1 MPTPRIKPRKPAGL
15 ALIALIVASSCA
27 AGPDYVRPEAPAAKG
42 YTKEPLSDKTTSGD
56 GKGGWA
62 QKFAEGMDV
71 PGQWWTLFHSQE
83 LNAVITRALKA
94 NPGIQGAEA
103 ALRVARENVYAQQG
117 YYYPAAQAGLS
128 TSRQQTGAQTTNQ
141 LSTGESLYSLHTAQV
156 SVAYAPDVF
165 GLNRRQVE
173 SLQAQAES
181 QRFQYEAAI
190 LTLTSNIVVA
200 AVQEA
205 SLRGQIAATEEII
218 RIQSEQL
225 ELTRRQFELGA
236 AAEAAVVSLRASLA
250 QTISALP
257 PLRKQLAVQR
267 DLLTALCGGFPS
279 EELTEKFELSSLELP
294 RELPVSL
301 PSRLVEQRPDVRSA
315 EEQLHSASAQ
325 IGVAQANRLPQFT
338 INAGVGYSA
347 TTISGLF
354 NGQNNFWSL
363 AGGLTQPIFEGGTL
377 LHRKKSAEAAYDQ
390 SAALYRATVVGAFQN
405 VADTLRA
412 IQYDGDSVKTA
423 VDAERA
429 TKQSFDITLRQ
440 AELGDVS
447 YLAILATK
455 QAYQQAV
462 INRVQTQA
470 NRLADTAALFQALGG
485 GWWNRVE
492 VDTKSAEGPQTR

>member
-1 MPTPRIKPRKPAGL
+1 MPRMKPHKAAML
-15 ALIALIVASSCA
+15 ALTAFIVASSCA
-27 AGPDYVRPEAPAAKG
+27 AGPDFVRPAAPAAKR
-42 YTKEPLSDKTTSGD
+42 YTKESLADKTTPGD
-56 GKGGWA
+56 GKGGGA
-62 QKFAEGMDV
+62 QKFTEGMDV
-71 PGQWWTLFHSQE
+71 PGQWWTLFHSKE
-83 LNAVITRALKA
+83 LNAVIDRALKA
-94 NPGIQGAEA
+94 NPSVQQAEA

-117 YYYPAAQAGLS
+117 AYYPAVQAGLS
-128 TSRQQTGAQTTNQ
+128 TSRQQVARQSTSQ
-141 LSTGESLYSLHTAQV
+141 LSTGETLYSLHTAQV
-156 SVAYAPDVF
+156 TVSYAPDVF

-173 SLQAQAES
+173 SLEAQAES

-200 AVQEA
+200 AVEEA
-205 SLRGQIAATEEII
+205 SLRGQIVATEELIK
-218 RIQSEQL
+218 IQTEQL
-225 ELTRRQFELGA
+225 ELTLRQFELGA
-236 AAEAAVVSLRASLA
+236 VPEAAVVALRASLA

-257 PLRKQLAVQR
+257 PLRKQLAIQR

-279 EELTEKFELSSLELP
+279 EEITEKFELSSLELP

-338 INAGVGYSA
+338 INAGAGYSA

-354 NGQNNFWSL
+354 NGQNAFWAL

-390 SAALYRATVVGAFQN
+390 AAALYRATVVGAFQN

-412 IQYDGDSVKTA
+412 IQYDGDSVQTA

-429 TKQSFDITLRQ
+429 TKQSLDIALRQ
-440 AELGDVS
+440 AELGDIS
-447 YLAILATK
+447 HLAFLSST
-455 QAYQQAV
+455 QVYQQAV
-462 INRVQTQA
+462 INLVQSKA
-470 NRLADTAALFQALGG
+470 GRLADTAALFQALGG
-485 GWWNRVE
+485 GWWNRAE
-492 VDTKSAEGPQTR
+492 VDAKSEDGKQIR

>member
-1 MPTPRIKPRKPAGL
+1 MKIKRGGL
-15 ALIALIVASSCA
+15 LRTFTMTAFVVASSCA
-27 AGPDYVRPEAPAAKG
+27 VGPDYVRPAAPAAKG
-42 YTKEPLSDKTTSGD
+42 YTKEPLSDKTAPGD
-56 GKGGWA
+56 GKGGGA

-83 LNAVITRALKA
+83 LNAVINRALKA
-94 NPGIQGAEA
+94 NPSVQQAEA

-117 YYYPAAQAGLS
+117 AYYPEVGAGLS
-128 TSRQQTGAQTTNQ
+128 ASRQQVARQSTSQ
-141 LSTGESLYSLHTAQV
+141 LSTGETLYSLHTAQV
-156 SVAYAPDVF
+156 TVSYAPDVF

-173 SLQAQAES
+173 SLEAQAES

-205 SLRGQIAATEEII
+205 SLRGQIAATEELIK
-218 RIQSEQL
+218 IQTEQL
-225 ELTRRQFELGA
+225 DLTRRQFELGA
-236 AAEAAVVSLRASLA
+236 VPEAAVVALRGSLA

-257 PLRKQLAVQR
+257 PLRKQLALQR

-279 EELTEKFELSSLELP
+279 EELAEKFELSSLELP

-338 INAGVGYSA
+338 INAGAGYSA

-377 LHRKKSAEAAYDQ
+377 LHRKKSADAAYDQ
-390 SAALYRATVVGAFQN
+390 AAALYRATVVGAFQN

-423 VDAERA
+423 EDAERA
-429 TKQSFDITLRQ
+429 TRQGLDIAQRQ
-440 AELGDVS
+440 AELGDIS
-447 YLAILATK
+447 HLAFLSST

-462 INRVQTQA
+462 INLVQSKA
-470 NRLADTAALFQALGG
+470 GRLADTAALFQALGG

-492 VDTKSAEGPQTR
+492 VDAKSADGRQTR